1 MSGICGICQ
10 PGRSMDATSLASML
24 AALSC
29 PGELGSERV
38 AGQDAALGVARRW
51 PFQQVASI
59 PGVRITLDAELLNIE
74 ELRKQLASSA
84 IKGSQLSTA
93 ELVAALYLE
102 KGLEFVNYLD
112 GVFSLVLWDEKRQR
126 LVLAIDRLGVN
137 RLYWRRE
144 AGRLLFASRAGA
156 IRAELNGSAEVNE
169 PALMQYLLFSVVPA
183 PLSIY
188 RGVEK
193 LRPGHLLIYENG
205 QVKHR
210 QYWDLQYEEDHTHDE
225 KYWAREVREAIRA
238 ATRRQL
244 HDCEPERTGG
254 YLSGGTDSSSVISFL
269 SEWHAPAN
277 SFSIFFSEDRYNEI
291 GYARTA
297 AGAFGT
303 RHYERCLSPSD
314 TLEAVPLLAQYF
326 DEPFANSSAIGGYFC
341 AKLARENGITTLLA
355 GDGGDELFAGNERYA
370 SDLVFSRYHAIPQ
383 FLRSWF
389 IEPATRLLPE
399 NDGRLSL
406 PRRYIR
412 RASIPNPR
420 RIFSYGLFLSTPPEQ
435 IFQPEFLQ
443 AAPPEQWMDIADGHF
458 HTGGGRSEL
467 NRLMYLDTK
476 LILADND
483 LRKVLGTA
491 ELAGVRARFP
501 LLDYRLAELSGRI
514 PTRLKMKGSRKRY
527 IFKQAMKDILPR
539 EILTKQKHGFGVP
552 VALWFLQE
560 PRLEGMVKDV
570 LNDSRTRQ
578 RGYFRPDFFDEVMRQ
593 HREVDAK
600 NYGELIWY
608 LLVLEL
614 WHRQHLEAKAGSV
627 CVG

>member
-10 PGRSMDATSLASML
+10 PGRAGDAVSLTSML
-24 AALSC
+24 AALAC
-29 PGELGSERV
+29 KGESESERV
-38 AGQDAALGVARRW
+38 SGPDAALGVARRW
-51 PFQQVASI
+51 SFQQVATI
-59 PGVRITLDAELLNIE
+59 PGVRIAVDAELFNVE
-74 ELRKQLASSA
+74 ELTKQVAGA
-84 IKGSQLSTA
+84 PKGSPLSLA
-93 ELVAALYLE
+93 ELIAALYLE
-102 KGLEFVNYLD
+102 KGLDFVNYLD
-112 GVFSLVLWDEKRQR
+112 GVFALALWDEKLHR
-126 LVLAIDRLGVN
+126 LILAIDRLGVN
-137 RLYWRRE
+137 SLYWRQEQSRFV
-144 AGRLLFASRAGA
+144 FASRAGG
-156 IRAELNGSAEVNE
+156 IRAVLNGSAEVNA

-205 QVKHR
+205 QVRQR
-210 QYWDLQYEEDHTHDE
+210 QYWDLQYEEDRSHGE
-225 KYWAREVREAIRA
+225 EYWAREVREAMRA

-244 HDCEPERTGG
+244 DNCAPEQTGA
-254 YLSGGTDSSSVISFL
+254 YLSGGTDSSSVVSFL

-291 GYARTA
+291 GYARVA
-297 AGAFGT
+297 AKAFST
-303 RHYERCLSPSD
+303 RHFERCLSPRD
-314 TLEAVPLLAQYF
+314 ALEAVPLLAQYF

-341 AKLARENGITTLLA
+341 AKLARENGVRTLLA

-370 SDLVFSRYHAIPQ
+370 SDRVFSRYHAIPAA
-383 FLRSWF
+383 LRRWI
-389 IEPATRLLPE
+389 IEPAARLLPE
-399 NDGRLSL
+399 NDGPLSL

-412 RASIPNPR
+412 RASVPNPR

-435 IFQPEFLQ
+435 ILQPEFLH
-443 AAPPEQWMDIADGHF
+443 AAPPAAWMNIADGHF
-458 HTGGGRSEL
+458 QTGDRRSEL

-514 PTRLKMKGSRKRY
+514 PSRLKMKGSKKRY
-527 IFKQAMKDILPR
+527 IFKRAMKEILPR

-560 PRLEGMVKDV
+560 PRLETLVKDV
-570 LNDSRTRQ
+570 LNDTRTRQ
-578 RGYFRPDFFDEVMRQ
+578 RGYFRPEFFDEVMRQ

-614 WHRQHLEAKAGSV
+614 WHRQHLETKAGSV